1 MSIRS
6 LIVKVGA
13 QTEELDKALARA
25 GSAVKRTDGDLKK
38 LGNQPLGDE
47 ARRSLDAL
55 TKTIDGITAAQTRQA
70 TNARLA
76 AAGLEQ
82 IGGVSRLTRS
92 ELESI
97 NRTLQNGLDA
107 YRALGQQAP
116 SDLKRVADAVS
127 AQKSALDGVKG
138 STSSML
144 GAFAPI
150 GAAVAGAF
158 TVGRIAAFA
167 KEVVDLGGSLTDMR
181 DKTGISVEGLQQLK
195 AAAELSGNT
204 LDQVTGAVSQMQNRM
219 ASGDAS
225 AVTAIRDLGL
235 SLDGLKKQ
243 APDEQFRA
251 IARAIADVEDPA
263 ERTRIA
269 IDLFGR
275 AGADLLPTLVSD
287 IDAVAN
293 ATTVMSTD
301 TAEALDRAG
310 DAWTSFSNTLKAQA
324 ANVLAALLPRDKRSQ
339 FAFVN
344 EEDLRMVDRLAGNT
358 GNLAT
363 ALDLAAIRAQSIAT
377 TLDGFVSR
385 PGVGEPLAVPGLPSP
400 EVMEASD
407 RALRKL
413 AQANEE
419 NRRKAED
426 ARRASDQMLRSM
438 ASTEKA
444 ITNLSDLKDAV
455 RGLGQNWNDL
465 QDTQKITVGFSEFDQ
480 VLKKLGNTTI
490 PTAEQEAER
499 LGLTLG
505 DYGPTL
511 DQLGT
516 KSEKAGADLDG
527 LAQAFARIAQ
537 VSGGAFGGAVR
548 DIANVITAL
557 DLAKKAAEAFKN
569 AQTDAARA
577 AALLSGAAA
586 IGQSTGSGSLASRT
600 IGGAATG
607 AQLGAGVGGALGGP
621 AGEAIGGIVGLIGG
635 GIVGLFRGLF
645 GNNPEKQINPQ
656 REAFVQSFRTID
668 ADGITEGFDALN
680 RKANEAGITINRLL
694 NAKNPREYQAA
705 VDELTVAFARQER
718 ATRAVDGAVAG
729 LAGAVSSAG
738 GRMPADL
745 RATIGAL
752 AEMSGLS
759 EENKRALSELAAA
772 AAPNFND
779 LQNRASQF
787 GITLQQ
793 LGPAFQQ
800 ADLETRAKSI
810 TDLFE
815 DLTSAGGD
823 AGGILAGLSDDI
835 STLVNDSAKFGGA
848 IPENMKPLIESLI
861 LSGQLTDEQGQKIKD
876 LTGIKFEETPL
887 DKGTNAI
894 VDAIKE
900 LKDAIEG
907 LPSRA
912 KVSANGVKEAFEKTR
927 PRLLVD
933 IDYID
938 PGFIPPDP
946 GQGAATGGL
955 VTPTGI
961 QHFSR
966 GGRVLPFL
974 RRGTDTVPAMLTPG
988 EIILNAAQQRA
999 VAAQMGG
1006 STGVVWNGNVVVNG
1020 YVDSPA
1026 AQRRLGRIVNEE
1038 LGRLVRRQKQVG
1050 AA

>member
-235 SLDGLKKQ
+235 SLDGLKNQ

-251 IARAIADVEDPA
+251 IARAIAEIEDPA

-455 RGLGQNWNDL
+455 RGLGQNWSDL

-548 DIANVITAL
+548 DIANVIASL
-557 DLAKKAAEAFKN
+557 DLATKAAESFEKA
-569 AQTDAARA
+569 TTAAGKA
-577 AALLSGAAA
+577 AALIAGAAA
-586 IGQSTGSGSLASRT
+586 VGQATGSGSVASRT

-607 AQLGAGVGGALGGP
+607 FTVGNAVLPGVGGVLGGI
-621 AGEAIGGIVGLIGG
+621 AGGTVGL
-635 GIVGLFRGLF
+635 LRGLF
-645 GNNPEKQINPQ
+645 GGGEAKQVNDLRDAFQ
-656 REAFVQSFRTID
+656 RTFS
-668 ADGITEGFDALN
+668 EGEVGF
-680 RKANEAGITINRLL
+680 NRLNAAANRAGVTLTRVL
-694 NAKNPREYQAA
+694 NARTVRDYNTA
-705 VDELTVAFARQER
+705 VDELNAAFEFQARAMQTLDETVKKYGF
-718 ATRAVDGAVAG
+718 
-729 LAGAVSSAG
+729 
-738 GRMPADL
+738 
-745 RATIGAL
+745 TID
-752 AEMSGLS
+752 E
-759 EENKRALSELAAA
+759 
-772 AAPNFND
+772 
-779 LQNRASQF
+779 
-787 GITLQQ
+787 
-793 LGPAFQQ
+793 LGPAFQRQELDKQ
-800 ADLETRAKSI
+800 AQSLFQDYQILTAAGITHGIVLGRMSEGVNEYVKTARQFGTEVPASMRPMLEEMIR
-810 TDLFE
+810 L
-815 DLTSAGGD
+815 
-823 AGGILAGLSDDI
+823 GL
-835 STLVNDSAKFGGA
+835 
-848 IPENMKPLIESLI
+848 
-861 LSGQLTDEQGQKIKD
+861 LTDESGNAFDSLESAGITFAETMTEGFTRVVDEVKK
-876 LTGIKFEETPL
+876 LT
-887 DKGTNAI
+887 
-894 VDAIKE
+894 DAIARG
-900 LKDAIEG
+900 LGLAIND
-907 LPSRA
+907 LPSRIPITIEVA
-912 KVSANGVKEAFEKTR
+912 Y
-927 PRLLVD
+927 D
-933 IDYID
+933 D
-938 PGFIPPDP
+938 PGFRLPDP